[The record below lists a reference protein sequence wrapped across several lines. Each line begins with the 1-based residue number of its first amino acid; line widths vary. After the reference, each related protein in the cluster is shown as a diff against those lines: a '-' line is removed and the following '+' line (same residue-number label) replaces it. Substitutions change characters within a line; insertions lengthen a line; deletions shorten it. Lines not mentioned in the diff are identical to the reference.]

1 MLLPA
6 IICII
11 YYIFIYFYIL
21 CRCVLN
27 DLRLLLN
34 GIREV
39 ITGSRAVFC

>member
-6 IICII
+6 IIYIICI
-11 YYIFIYFYIL
+11 IFIYFYIL

-34 GIREV
+34 GIRKV
-39 ITGSRAVFC
+39 ITVSRIIFC